1 MNIADLLPCFPWEGP
16 PLPRFLGIFWP
27 WLQGTEQSDEPLS
40 TSTPRYITSVE
51 DRASQPFVGS
61 DVGAEP
67 KALTTYENIEEI
79 KFPDGFDPDTFMP
92 RTIVVKRKSK
102 RLE

>member
-1 MNIADLLPCFPWEGP
+1 MNIADFLPCFPWEGP

-27 WLQGTEQSDEPLS
+27 WLQGTEQSYQPLS

-51 DRASQPFVGS
+51 DRASQPFV
-61 DVGAEP
+61 AEP

-92 RTIVVKRKSK
+92 ITIVVKRKSK
-102 RLE
+102 RLG

>member
-1 MNIADLLPCFPWEGP
+1 MTLIDWLPLFPWEGP

-27 WLQGTEQSDEPLS
+27 RLQGTEQSSLPLL
-40 TSTPRYITSVE
+40 TSTPRYFTSVE
-51 DRASQPFVGS
+51 DRASQPFV
-61 DVGAEP
+61 AEP